1 MSAIIGKVIK
11 WTTSVKFLGI
21 LLDEHL
27 SWKNHYSVVE
37 NNISKNTGSLNE
49 GKNIFSKGGLKT
61 IYFSFVH
68 SYLNY
73 ENIAWGSTTRTK
85 LKELATKQ
93 RQ

>member
-27 SWKNHYSVVE
+27 SWKNHFSVVE
-37 NNISKNTGSLNE
+37 KKISKNIGSLHE

-61 IYFSFVH
+61 IYFSFLH

-73 ENIAWGSTTRTK
+73 ENIAWGSTTGTK
-85 LKELATKQ
+85 LKELASKQ

>member
-1 MSAIIGKVIK
+1 M
-11 WTTSVKFLGI
+11 
-21 LLDEHL
+21 
-27 SWKNHYSVVE
+27 
-37 NNISKNTGSLNE
+37 GSLHE